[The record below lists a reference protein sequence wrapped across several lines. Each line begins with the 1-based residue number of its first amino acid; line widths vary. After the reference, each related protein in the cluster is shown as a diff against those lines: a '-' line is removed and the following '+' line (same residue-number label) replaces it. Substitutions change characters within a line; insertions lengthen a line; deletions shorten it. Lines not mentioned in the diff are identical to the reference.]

1 MTPPPNMPPVR
12 PARYHS
18 IAWPLILILV
28 GVAFLFRNFV
38 PSIPIWQLFASY
50 WPVLLIALGLIRAAE
65 VLWAFHTTG
74 DAHRYRGLSGGG
86 VIWLVLLCLVI
97 AAVSRHGGPRFT
109 HFGAGG
115 LDLFGEQFDYPV
127 SLSQGAGPAKRLVLE
142 NLRGNVTVSGGDSPD
157 VHIEGHR
164 SIKAYNQ
171 AAADDANRRSELRL
185 VVEGDQLILRSS
197 EPAIR
202 IGHRVSNQMDFGPPR
217 FGPRGMDMEASMD
230 IDITVPRQL
239 SVDAHGRSGDL
250 TVNTIA
256 GDVNVS
262 AQRGEVRLTGIGGT
276 AHIELVRGSLV
287 RAADV
292 KGDVDL
298 EGRGSDV
305 QLENIAGQV
314 TINGSFSGTLE
325 FRNLAKALH
334 FESERTDLKIAQVP
348 GNITM
353 DLGNFRATD
362 LVGPVHF
369 VTRSRDIHIDGFTE
383 SLELEVEH
391 GDIQLKPGKAPVPK
405 IDVHARSGDIHLDLP
420 PNASFNLKGN
430 SLQGEVRNDYGEGV
444 EVLGEGRSATLR
456 SVNPSGPTV
465 TIATD
470 RGTVS
475 VGKT

>member
-1 MTPPPNMPPVR
+1 MTPPPVPPPARPVR
-12 PARYHS
+12 HHS
-18 IAWPLILILV
+18 IAWPLLLILL
-28 GVAFLFRNFV
+28 GVLFLFRNFV
-38 PSIPIWQLFASY
+38 PSIPIWYLFTNY

-74 DAHRYRGLSGGG
+74 DARRYRGMGGG
-86 VIWLVLLCLVI
+86 QIVWLVLVCLVI
-97 AAVSRHGGPRFT
+97 ATVSRHGGPHFAR
-109 HFGAGG
+109 FGAGG

-142 NLRGNVTVSGGDSPD
+142 NLRGNITVSGGDGD
-157 VHIEGHR
+157 QIHIEGRR

-185 VVEGDQLILRSS
+185 VLEGDQLVVRSAAPTVRVNTWES
-197 EPAIR
+197 D
-202 IGHRVSNQMDFGPPR
+202 GHQFVPPH
-217 FGPRGMDMEASMD
+217 FDPHGSDLEASMD

-250 TVNTIA
+250 TVNTIT
-256 GDVNVS
+256 GDVNVT

-276 AHIELVRGSLV
+276 AHVDMVRGGLL

-292 KGDVDL
+292 KGNVDL

-314 TINGSFSGTLE
+314 TINGFFSGTLE
-325 FRNLAKALH
+325 FRNLAKPLH
-334 FESERTDLKIAQVP
+334 FESERTDLKIAQIP
-348 GNITM
+348 GNVTM
-353 DLGNFRATD
+353 DLGNFHATD

-391 GDIQLKPGKAPVPK
+391 GDIQLKPGKTPLPK
-405 IDVHARSGDIHLDLP
+405 IDVHARSGDIHIDLP
-420 PNASFNLKGN
+420 PNAPFNLKGN
-430 SLQGEVRNDYGEGV
+430 SLQGEVRNDYGDGV
-444 EVLGEGRSATLR
+444 EVLGEGHAATLH
-456 SVNPSGPTV
+456 SVKPAGPSITV
-465 TIATD
+465 VTD

>member
-1 MTPPPNMPPVR
+1 M
-12 PARYHS
+12 
-18 IAWPLILILV
+18 
-28 GVAFLFRNFV
+28 
-38 PSIPIWQLFASY
+38 
-50 WPVLLIALGLIRAAE
+50 
-65 VLWAFHTTG
+65 
-74 DAHRYRGLSGGG
+74 
-86 VIWLVLLCLVI
+86 
-97 AAVSRHGGPRFT
+97 
-109 HFGAGG
+109 
-115 LDLFGEQFDYPV
+115 
-127 SLSQGAGPAKRLVLE
+127 
-142 NLRGNVTVSGGDSPD
+142 
-157 VHIEGHR
+157 
-164 SIKAYNQ
+164 
-171 AAADDANRRSELRL
+171 
-185 VVEGDQLILRSS
+185 
-197 EPAIR
+197 
-202 IGHRVSNQMDFGPPR
+202 
-217 FGPRGMDMEASMD
+217 
-230 IDITVPRQL
+230 
-239 SVDAHGRSGDL
+239 
-250 TVNTIA
+250 
-256 GDVNVS
+256 
-262 AQRGEVRLTGIGGT
+262 
-276 AHIELVRGSLV
+276 
-287 RAADV
+287 
-292 KGDVDL
+292 
-298 EGRGSDV
+298 
-305 QLENIAGQV
+305 

-420 PNASFNLKGN
+420 PNAPFNLKGN

-465 TIATD
+465 TIATN